1 MLKELFEASFYI
13 TFPKKEDTVLMLD
26 ERIFQGNFGLVD
38 AHALYGGK
46 TEGEP
51 QYKDSNLINSY
62 VDLYFTLKDSIGTIQ
77 KIYSMMSDI
86 GDNEDV

>member
-1 MLKELFEASFYI
+1 MKNHNNLFKGDSSLKDMLINMIKE
-13 TFPKKEDTVLMLD
+13 
-26 ERIFQGNFGLVD
+26 
-38 AHALYGGK
+38 

-86 GDNEDV
+86 GDNEDEGQEHNNE